1 MSATANPIRIA
12 WLGDIVGKAGRA
24 AAVHAA
30 TVLRAG
36 PNPPHLIVVNAE
48 NARHGRGLHPEGL
61 AELQAGGIDLI
72 TLGDHAF
79 DDTRIVPAL
88 LAADVPVIAPINMDA
103 PEGVVSGGPVKRRW
117 VATVNAGAGPVT
129 VVFLLVVGRIF
140 MRAEFPDPF
149 AALDAA
155 MESISRDH
163 PGALVLMEVHAE
175 ATSEKQALAWH
186 GCMQWGGFGADQADQ
201 NPGGMGAPVRAEQL
215 CANPARIVGVVGS
228 HTHVQT
234 NDARLLDGRVAALT
248 DLGMTGASRSVI
260 GFLIQGSINRLKT
273 PPSGGLDVAEEAPVA
288 HGALIEIDPAA
299 RTALKIETLRIP
311 V

>member
-1 MSATANPIRIA
+1 MTIRIA

-30 TVLRAG
+30 ATLRAS
-36 PNPPHLIVVNAE
+36 PNPPHLIVANAE

-61 AELQAGGIDLI
+61 AELRAAGIDLI
-72 TLGDHAF
+72 TLGDHVM
-79 DDTRIVPAL
+79 DDPRILPAL
-88 LAADVPVIAPINMDA
+88 KDPRVPVIAPINMDL
-103 PEGVVSGGPVKRRW
+103 PEGGGGGVGVKRRW
-117 VATVNAGAGPVT
+117 VVPLPTGSALTPT
-129 VVFLLVVGRIF
+129 SDIPHPTLVFLIVLGRIF
-140 MRAEFPDPF
+140 MRAEFPCPF

-155 MESISRDH
+155 MESIARDH

-186 GCMQWGGFGADQADQ
+186 AHQKWGGDSSD
-201 NPGGMGAPVRAEQL
+201 
-215 CANPARIVGVVGS
+215 ARVVAVVGS

-234 NDARLLDGRVAALT
+234 NDARLLDGRTAALT

-260 GFLIQGSINRLKT
+260 GFLIDGSINRLRL

-299 RTALKIETLRIP
+299 RFAVHIETIRIP
-311 V
+311 LPPH